1 MRTKFVGVILCVLI
15 FTPLNFASAESE
27 WSDNFND
34 KDLEGWGLETFYTT
48 NIDEFP
54 VVRGK
59 ILVEN
64 QNNRLFL
71 PNPSNSSHVGM
82 NGAYRNSTQ
91 VHGYWGFDVDI
102 TDGSMGGFMFIYRDV
117 TPETDFVD
125 EEWYN
130 AKPNGFEG
138 YFLGLYTEERQILL
152 ARMDANFT
160 NSGPNKTPPEQKED
174 AFLVSIDFADICLSP
189 YGVFHIDI
197 TRTPSGN
204 ITVYLNSIKIMSA
217 IDTVYNISEQIC
229 ISNFLFDTYY
239 DNIEVN
245 NDSNFVPDDMKLLG
259 DCPPSFPPIELI
271 LLVVTGIVITAY
283 VVWFLK
289 KGRKE

>member
-1 MRTKFVGVILCVLI
+1 MKTNIVGIIICVVI
-15 FTPLNFASAESE
+15 FTPVNVASAESDV
-27 WSDNFND
+27 SDNFD
-34 KDLEGWGLETFYTT
+34 DGDLEGWELETFYTT
-48 NIDEFP
+48 DIDKVP

-64 QNNRLFL
+64 QNYRLFL
-71 PNPSNSSHVGM
+71 PNPSNSSHVGL
-82 NGAYRNSTQ
+82 NGAFRNSTQ
-91 VHGYWGFDVDI
+91 VNGYWGFDVDV
-102 TDGSMGGFMFIYRDV
+102 TDGSVGGFMFIYRDV
-117 TPETDFVD
+117 TPETDFAD

-138 YFLGLYTEERQILL
+138 YFFGIYTEISEGQLLL
-152 ARMDANFT
+152 ARMDADFT
-160 NSGPNKTPPEQKED
+160 NSGPNATLLED
-174 AFLVSIDFADICLSP
+174 ALLDSIDFADICLSP

-217 IDTVYNISEQIC
+217 IDTVYNISEQIS

-245 NDSNFVPDDMKLLG
+245 NDSTFVPDDMKLPG
-259 DCPPSFPPIELI
+259 NCPPSFPPVEFF
-271 LLVVTGIVITAY
+271 LLVITGIIITAY